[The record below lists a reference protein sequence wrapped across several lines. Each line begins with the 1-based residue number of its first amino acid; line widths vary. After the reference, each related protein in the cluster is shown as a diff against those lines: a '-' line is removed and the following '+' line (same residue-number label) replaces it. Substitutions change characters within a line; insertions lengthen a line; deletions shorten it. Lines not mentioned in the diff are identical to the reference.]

1 MVELAVGR
9 EVFRKHVG
17 DGASH
22 TCHPDGQLPR
32 SPPDSPRLGW
42 QHQWVSNA
50 CLLVK
55 IVTHSWCRFWS
66 HFLVQRNTAEAIFKP
81 NLLQTL
87 GGGRRRRRRGLKEV
101 LVRVSG
107 ENKSSSICIRMSLQ
121 PALVQCACK
130 GGERVGRR
138 SHNCCRLAGRYRQTA
153 NCSWSGSRPGF
164 PFSSVW
170 PGWCLGSMGS
180 LLSALSSWRPT
191 LGAGTYTV
199 LGDTNGL
206 FERYLTE
213 PGTSSSSVAVP
224 SLAEL
229 PSLIVAQLLPE
240 SAAAS
245 SRGSAVTRVWP
256 RVSPQLPSRR
266 QQECNLTLHFSPY
279 QCLIGSL
286 RVEQGGL
293 PHRAVEVH
301 GGVLFGGRHHFC
313 EDFQV

>member
-1 MVELAVGR
+1 MSSLVSCSILVIFLSTFFQP
-9 EVFRKHVG
+9 VFIG
-17 DGASH
+17 SG
-22 TCHPDGQLPR
+22 CHKLTD
-32 SPPDSPRLGW
+32 
-42 QHQWVSNA
+42 
-50 CLLVK
+50 
-55 IVTHSWCRFWS
+55 
-66 HFLVQRNTAEAIFKP
+66 
-81 NLLQTL
+81 
-87 GGGRRRRRRGLKEV
+87 
-101 LVRVSG
+101 
-107 ENKSSSICIRMSLQ
+107 
-121 PALVQCACK
+121 
-130 GGERVGRR
+130 
-138 SHNCCRLAGRYRQTA
+138 
-153 NCSWSGSRPGF
+153 
-164 PFSSVW
+164 
-170 PGWCLGSMGS
+170 
-180 LLSALSSWRPT
+180 
-191 LGAGTYTV
+191 
-199 LGDTNGL
+199 
-206 FERYLTE
+206 YLTE

>member
-1 MVELAVGR
+1 MVLYPFLILQYVMVELAVGR

-121 PALVQCACK
+121 PALVHAKGEKGWVEGAIIAADSQADIDKPQTAPGRAVAQVSLFPQC
-130 GGERVGRR
+130 G
-138 SHNCCRLAGRYRQTA
+138 LAGAWDQWGP
-153 NCSWSGSRPGF
+153 SF
-164 PFSSVW
+164 PPSPRGDLPLVQAPTQFW
-170 PGWCLGSMGS
+170 GTPTDCLN
-180 LLSALSSWRPT
+180 A
-191 LGAGTYTV
+191 
-199 LGDTNGL
+199 
-206 FERYLTE
+206 
-213 PGTSSSSVAVP
+213 
-224 SLAEL
+224 
-229 PSLIVAQLLPE
+229 I
-240 SAAAS
+240 
-245 SRGSAVTRVWP
+245 
-256 RVSPQLPSRR
+256 
-266 QQECNLTLHFSPY
+266 
-279 QCLIGSL
+279 
-286 RVEQGGL
+286 
-293 PHRAVEVH
+293 
-301 GGVLFGGRHHFC
+301 
-313 EDFQV
+313 

>member
-1 MVELAVGR
+1 MFIAKNLQYVFEER
-9 EVFRKHVG
+9 EIQRRINVKQF
-17 DGASH
+17 
-22 TCHPDGQLPR
+22 PR
-32 SPPDSPRLGW
+32 VLCSCST
-42 QHQWVSNA
+42 A
-50 CLLVK
+50 C
-55 IVTHSWCRFWS
+55 T
-66 HFLVQRNTAEAIFKP
+66 
-81 NLLQTL
+81 
-87 GGGRRRRRRGLKEV
+87 
-101 LVRVSG
+101 
-107 ENKSSSICIRMSLQ
+107 
-121 PALVQCACK
+121 CACK
-130 GGERVGRR
+130 GGERVGR
-138 SHNCCRLAGRYRQTA
+138 
-153 NCSWSGSRPGF
+153 
-164 PFSSVW
+164 
-170 PGWCLGSMGS
+170 CLGSMGS